1 MTGTSTAA
9 ARNTEA
15 NAYTGNYA
23 SQSAGAAYNN
33 QTGAAA
39 AGVHTTQGNA
49 YTGQQVSATKGVAYN
64 PNTGQAE
71 SVGAMGSDGNY
82 VAHAGNNV
90 YAEEGRTD
98 LFEHGGRMEAADEQW
113 RLGERE
119 HERLAEAADELRGQR
134 AGRGRHPVGEQRQLQ
149 SRVRRGRRW
158 GRRR

>member
-9 ARNTEA
+9 ERSGYA
-15 NAYTGNYA
+15 NAYTGNYET
-23 SQSAGAAYNN
+23 QGAGAAYNN

-90 YAEEGRTD
+90 YAEKD
-98 LFEHGGRMEAADEQW
+98 
-113 RLGERE
+113 
-119 HERLAEAADELRGQR
+119 GQTPIPAR
-134 AGRGRHPVGEQRQLQ
+134 PTAGSSLPPTEDGKTPT
-149 SRVRRGRRW
+149 
-158 GRRR
+158 